1 MRRSSLTMNKIKQ
14 AIVLAL
20 ILAAWALPSAA
31 WSSTPSPEL
40 ASSDEKAFVWDKSE
54 QAVVSL
60 SVTVTAYCPCPICC
74 GKSDG
79 ITSSGT
85 RAKEKQTIAVDPN
98 VIPIG
103 SQVHLEGLGT
113 FIAED
118 TGGAIKGNRI
128 DVYMEDHNQALQFG
142 IQETKAHL
150 YNKI

>member
-1 MRRSSLTMNKIKQ
+1 M
-14 AIVLAL
+14 
-20 ILAAWALPSAA
+20 
-31 WSSTPSPEL
+31 
-40 ASSDEKAFVWDKSE
+40 
-54 QAVVSL
+54 
-60 SVTVTAYCPCPICC
+60 TAYCPCPICC

-150 YNKI
+150 YKKI

>member
-1 MRRSSLTMNKIKQ
+1 M
-14 AIVLAL
+14 
-20 ILAAWALPSAA
+20 
-31 WSSTPSPEL
+31 
-40 ASSDEKAFVWDKSE
+40 
-54 QAVVSL
+54 
-60 SVTVTAYCPCPICC
+60 TAYCACPICC

-79 ITSSGT
+79 ITSSGAL
-85 RAKEKQTIAVDPN
+85 AKEKHTIAVDPN
-98 VIPIG
+98 VIPMG